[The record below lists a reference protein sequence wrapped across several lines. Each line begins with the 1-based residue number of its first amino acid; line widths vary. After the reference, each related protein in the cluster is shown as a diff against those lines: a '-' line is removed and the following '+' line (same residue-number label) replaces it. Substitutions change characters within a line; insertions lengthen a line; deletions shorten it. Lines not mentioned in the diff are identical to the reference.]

1 MVLLW
6 IVIALAVLI
15 IILLSLNIKLYLKF
29 GATTQVRAGI
39 GFIVLPLVPS
49 KKKKIKL
56 SDYSYKNFQASREK
70 EKKQQLKKALKAKKK
85 AEKKNKSTEVKEKA
99 ENVVKDDKG
108 TAESKLLS
116 ISEILE
122 FVTNE
127 FPRLAS
133 RIKIKINRF
142 IVKVGGNDSAKIAL
156 DYGKLEAVVSL
167 IMELLDNK
175 TSLSPIKKN
184 TVLVY
189 ADFLSEKTS
198 LEADISIK
206 ISVFSIVRTGIS
218 AIIMLIRSMIK
229 KQSTIKK

>member
-15 IILLSLNIKLYLKF
+15 IILLSLNIKLYLKL
-29 GATTQVRAGI
+29 GETTQVRAGI
-39 GFIVLPLVPS
+39 GCIVLTLVPS

-56 SDYSYKNFQASREK
+56 SDYSYENFQASREK
-70 EKKQQLKKALKAKKK
+70 EKKKQLKKALKAQKK
-85 AEKKNKSTEVKEKA
+85 AEKKNKPTDVKDNA
-99 ENVVKDDKG
+99 ENVVNNNES
-108 TAESKLLS
+108 TPESKLLS

-156 DYGKLEAVVSL
+156 DYGKLEAIVSL
-167 IMELLDNK
+167 IIELLENK
-175 TSLSPIKKN
+175 TSLSPIKEN

-189 ADFLSEKTS
+189 ADFLSEKTTF
-198 LEADISIK
+198 EADISIK
-206 ISVFSIVRTGIS
+206 ISVFSIVRTGMS
-218 AIIMLIRSMIK
+218 ALIMLIRSMIN
-229 KQSTIKK
+229 KQSNIKK